1 MSIGGAQYGEDA
13 ILAPYFADTPK
24 GFLVDVG
31 AANGV
36 DNSNSIRLLERGWS
50 GILIEPEPDQ
60 FAELQAQWRDRADI
74 ECLNIAC
81 GTKRGLAPFY
91 RAGQVSTLDTVW
103 RDRCIEVH
111 KLTYR
116 ESQVVVEPL
125 EAVLSACLPASG
137 FESCAPSDQGK
148 FAFLSV
154 DCEGRDRDV
163 LESLDLTFYRPR
175 LIVVEGSGS
184 YLASQGYHQIK
195 GTHGNRFW
203 ERDA

>member
-50 GILIEPEPDQ
+50 GVLIEPDPEQ

-74 ECLNIAC
+74 HLLNVAC
-81 GTKRGLAPFY
+81 GTVEGEATLHCAR
-91 RAGQVSTLDTVW
+91 QVSTLDPAW

-116 ESQVVVEPL
+116 EARVLVRR
-125 EAVLSACLPASG
+125 LSALLD
-137 FESCAPSDQGK
+137 EYMAPLAFD
-148 FAFLSV
+148 FLSV

-163 LESLDLTFYRPR
+163 LESLDLARYRPR

-184 YLASQGYHQIK
+184 YLASQGYHQIE

-203 ERDA
+203 ERDK